1 WLVLGTAPFDKG
13 NDPFADAPPGGLL
26 SEAPDEG
33 DLSYGMAWKLF
44 ESTEGGQLDLIGRG
58 YEQEEYVSAYL
69 HAYVFSSTERTM
81 TLWVGS
87 DDGIQV
93 FVNGTEV
100 HRNWVLRGW
109 KPDQDRFRIRLGAG
123 WNRLLVRVSN
133 YSGGFGASA
142 RLLDAEGLRSRAA
155 RPDDY
160 APVRTPPFIDLVES
174 RIGPSLV
181 KNDAGALE
189 LTIVTDVRNL
199 GTEPAAGAALHASS
213 DDGGVD
219 VTRTFTVQPGS
230 SELVL
235 PLEPIEVAR
244 TVASGSDLLMRLD
257 WTGEAATRGLAAGM
271 GPRDVLRVVIGDPP
285 LRESLP
291 VDSFTVARFLD
302 DWSRG
307 ERFRPDLLDG
317 EESFRDLLDAFV
329 RGDDEAFR
337 SGWVGLERQLEQG
350 AEAIKRHRITFVGNS
365 HIDMAWLWDRDET
378 IEVVDMTYDQA
389 LKFVDEFPFF
399 NYAQSQMQTY
409 AWVESLFPEM
419 MQRIDAAVEAGRWIP
434 VGGMWVE
441 PDCNLPSGES
451 FVRQLLYG
459 KGWIRDRYGIDIR
472 VGWNPDSF
480 GYSRTL
486 PMIFKGAGID
496 YFITQKIGWNDTT
509 EFPHR
514 LFWWEAPDGSRVLSY
529 FPFTYVDDARPEVL
543 AERLIDQQD
552 QQPGLED
559 MLNLY
564 GVGDHGGGPT
574 REMIQRYIAMSTLKT
589 FPTVEH
595 ATPISFMERVEDKYQ
610 GRIPVWKDELYLEY
624 HRGTF
629 TTQAEIKRRNRRM
642 ESALESAEKFA
653 TVAEALVEDYRYPDE
668 WLDGAWLRTLFNQF
682 HDILPGSSIPDVYE
696 DARADFDEAESF
708 VESAGRGALEVLAD
722 RVTTNARKGVPVVVF
737 NPLSW
742 SRSEVVSVPLRQLRF
757 EGESFE
763 VTDSTGTAVPAQ
775 PSEDGLL
782 FLALDV
788 PGIGYRTFWVRR
800 SSGPIDETDLA
811 AEKNGDRF
819 LLLNNKVRAE
829 IDARTGD
836 LRSVVLLPS
845 GGEMLAPQG
854 GNVLQLFGDE
864 PDMWDAWNIG

>member
-1 WLVLGTAPFDKG
+1 
-13 NDPFADAPPGGLL
+13 
-26 SEAPDEG
+26 
-33 DLSYGMAWKLF
+33 
-44 ESTEGGQLDLIGRG
+44 
-58 YEQEEYVSAYL
+58 
-69 HAYVFSSTERTM
+69 
-81 TLWVGS
+81 
-87 DDGIQV
+87 
-93 FVNGTEV
+93 
-100 HRNWVLRGW
+100 
-109 KPDQDRFRIRLGAG
+109 
-123 WNRLLVRVSN
+123 
-133 YSGGFGASA
+133 
-142 RLLDAEGLRSRAA
+142 
-155 RPDDY
+155 
-160 APVRTPPFIDLVES
+160 
-174 RIGPSLV
+174 
-181 KNDAGALE
+181 
-189 LTIVTDVRNL
+189 
-199 GTEPAAGAALHASS
+199 
-213 DDGGVD
+213 
-219 VTRTFTVQPGS
+219 
-230 SELVL
+230 
-235 PLEPIEVAR
+235 
-244 TVASGSDLLMRLD
+244 
-257 WTGEAATRGLAAGM
+257 
-271 GPRDVLRVVIGDPP
+271 
-285 LRESLP
+285 
-291 VDSFTVARFLD
+291 
-302 DWSRG
+302 
-307 ERFRPDLLDG
+307 
-317 EESFRDLLDAFV
+317 
-329 RGDDEAFR
+329 
-337 SGWVGLERQLEQG
+337 
-350 AEAIKRHRITFVGNS
+350 
-365 HIDMAWLWDRDET
+365 
-378 IEVVDMTYDQA
+378 MTYDQA

-682 HDILPGSSIPDVYE
+682 HDSGSGHDE
-696 DARADFDEAESF
+696 RAQGRARGGLQSSVLEPFRSRLGTAETAAFRRRVVRGHRFDRD
-708 VESAGRGALEVLAD
+708 RGA
-722 RVTTNARKGVPVVVF
+722 GP
-737 NPLSW
+737 
-742 SRSEVVSVPLRQLRF
+742 
-757 EGESFE
+757 
-763 VTDSTGTAVPAQ
+763 AV
-775 PSEDGLL
+775 GGR
-782 FLALDV
+782 LALS
-788 PGIGYRTFWVRR
+788 GARR
-800 SSGPIDETDLA
+800 ARNRLPNILGPQ
-811 AEKNGDRF
+811 
-819 LLLNNKVRAE
+819 V
-829 IDARTGD
+829 
-836 LRSVVLLPS
+836 
-845 GGEMLAPQG
+845 
-854 GNVLQLFGDE
+854 FG
-864 PDMWDAWNIG
+864 PHR